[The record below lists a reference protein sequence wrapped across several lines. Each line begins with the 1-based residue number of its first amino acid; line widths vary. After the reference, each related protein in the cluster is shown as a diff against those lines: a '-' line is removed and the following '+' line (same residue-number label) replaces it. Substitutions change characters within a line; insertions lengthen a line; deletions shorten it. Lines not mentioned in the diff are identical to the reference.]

1 MSKKLI
7 YIFILNLLIACNA
20 GERSLIVAFTGDVNL
35 DRGVNDQLRLYG
47 DSLLINSF
55 SFLQKSDFVVINLE
69 GTLTDSGIKQTDK
82 YNFRASEDKAVL
94 LKNAGVTHVSV
105 ANNHIFDYDKIG
117 YDNTVNS
124 LVKSGLTTVGNVSE
138 PVIISNGK
146 YTCAVLSASLSTHND
161 SLPISNIEELKASVK
176 SYMVKS
182 TKVPLIVY
190 IHWGLELQSTP
201 EKWQAELATE
211 LVQMGVDAII
221 GHHPH
226 VTQTVEYINSKP
238 VFYSIGNFIADAY
251 LPDTDLSYTVEFS
264 ISDSIEKV
272 SIIPIELE
280 RYFPKLLTFDRHIT
294 SLKKHMKFSN
304 ASLYYSRG
312 NWIVKQ
318 TRNVDFS
325 ENTDLWMIAENNTI
339 SMIKKLDDDQYALS
353 FQKDGLVANV
363 LRLNGKLSEIQI
375 ADINND
381 SQIDILLG
389 ISKKVNF
396 DPNLKKRIN
405 IYTFKHNALEPLWL
419 GTKFIDDIESFDVLK
434 INNLNYLSTVER
446 TDNSQQIERIYEW
459 DDFGFGLT
467 EFNDI
472 KK

>member
-7 YIFILNLLIACNA
+7 YIFILSLLIACNT
-20 GERSLIVAFTGDVNL
+20 GERPLIVSFTGDVNL
-35 DRGVNDQLRLYG
+35 DRGVNDQLLLYG
-47 DSLLINSF
+47 DSLLTNSF
-55 SFLQKSDFVVINLE
+55 SFLQKSDFVLINLE
-69 GTLTDSGIKQTDK
+69 GTLTDSGIEQTDK

-105 ANNHIFDYDKIG
+105 ANNHIFDYGKIG
-117 YDNTVNS
+117 FENTVNS
-124 LVKSGLTTVGNVSE
+124 LIKNRITPMGNVSE
-138 PVIISNGK
+138 PVVISNGK

-161 SLPISNIEELKASVK
+161 SLPISNIDELKESVK
-176 SYMVKS
+176 SFMNKS
-182 TKVPLIVY
+182 AMEPLIVY

-201 EKWQAELATE
+201 ERWQSELAAD
-211 LVQMGVDAII
+211 LVGMGVDAIV

-226 VTQTVEYINSKP
+226 VTQSIEFINNKP

-251 LPDTDLSYTVEFS
+251 LPDTDLSYTVAFN

-280 RYFPKLLTFDRHIT
+280 RYFPKILPFDRQIT
-294 SLKKHMKFSN
+294 TLKKHMKHSN
-304 ASLYYSRG
+304 ASLYYSDG
-312 NWIVKQ
+312 KWIVKQ

-325 ENTDLWMIAENNTI
+325 ENTDLWMIAEDNAI
-339 SMIKKLDDDQYALS
+339 SIIQKMDDEKYVLS

-381 SQIDILLG
+381 SQIDVLLG

-396 DPNLKKRIN
+396 DPIVKKRIN
-405 IYTFKHNALEPLWL
+405 IYTFKNNALEPLWL
-419 GTKFIDDIESFDVLK
+419 GTKFIDDVVSFDVFK

-446 TDNSQQIERIYEW
+446 MDDNQKINRIYEW
-459 DDFGFGLT
+459 DDFGFGLI